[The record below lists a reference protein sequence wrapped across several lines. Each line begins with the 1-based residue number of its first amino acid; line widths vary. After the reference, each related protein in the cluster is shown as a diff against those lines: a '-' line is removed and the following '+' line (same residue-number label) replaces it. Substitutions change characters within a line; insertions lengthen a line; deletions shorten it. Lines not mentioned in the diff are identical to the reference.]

1 MTQTVFIP
9 GTDQAVTGTT
19 DGYIIVWD
27 YSLIMEDYSVPEERR
42 KIKMVNL
49 MNTSNK
55 TDPNSKKQAHSINIL
70 RIQGDYLVTGASN
83 GSVRFY
89 DFKYTIVAWFEVQV
103 KIIFVVI
110 RLQDIGIGN
119 ITSISFSRETSERDS
134 IKGRDDDK
142 SEGKSGDAET
152 PFDCPNFIVVDNVC
166 TVHMLKSKQFE
177 EIKDTKKRPTTLMK
191 LLDSPIR
198 ALAVRPTGFMIAL
211 ACENGCLYEWN
222 FHERKMSLDL
232 KKSFEDKGKPTCL
245 DFRYSLNNI
254 YQLILFLVLTEDS
267 WLLLPLMV

>member
-1 MTQTVFIP
+1 LPKTRHLSHVLFNPNEPTEFVTTGKRRVAFWSWENLERGFEYYGPELKDKKIEMTQTVFIP

-110 RLQDIGIGN
+110 RL
-119 ITSISFSRETSERDS
+119 
-134 IKGRDDDK
+134 
-142 SEGKSGDAET
+142 
-152 PFDCPNFIVVDNVC
+152 
-166 TVHMLKSKQFE
+166 
-177 EIKDTKKRPTTLMK
+177 
-191 LLDSPIR
+191 
-198 ALAVRPTGFMIAL
+198 
-211 ACENGCLYEWN
+211 
-222 FHERKMSLDL
+222 
-232 KKSFEDKGKPTCL
+232 
-245 DFRYSLNNI
+245 
-254 YQLILFLVLTEDS
+254 
-267 WLLLPLMV
+267 